1 VAIDSNFNRLLLII
15 SLLTLALL
23 IFLTFFLS
31 DILTRDIKNLNER
44 VFSFINSRFRDMDQG
59 QDFSPSI
66 QEVDQ
71 LNRQFLLLKKNLTL
85 TIGDLQDSYEKAKK
99 VSEFKTFFLANMSHE
114 IRTPLNGVVGM
125 LQVMKRTQLDESQ
138 KEYLS
143 TIEYSAKHLMELVNM
158 VLDYSKIEAGKM
170 ELLEL
175 PFNLEKELQM
185 LSKSFHQTIKDKG
198 LNLDLT
204 IDLDSDVEYLGDA
217 VRLHQVLIN
226 ILNNAVKFSEKG
238 TIRLRVITIERTD
251 ENIDLLF
258 EVADE
263 GVGMDKE
270 QLENLFVAFEQGGKG
285 YSKEVRWNRFR
296 ACYLARNYKDDG
308 WTY

>member
-1 VAIDSNFNRLLLII
+1 
-15 SLLTLALL
+15 
-23 IFLTFFLS
+23 
-31 DILTRDIKNLNER
+31 
-44 VFSFINSRFRDMDQG
+44 MDQG